1 MEATDARPDKPR
13 FVYVIW
19 IQSTA
24 PKVFAALQDPELTR
38 DFWGRSRNV
47 STWQVGARWRHESYD
62 DPAVVDVTGEVCEID
77 PPRKLVLTWASAH
90 APGDVSRVTFT
101 LDEQFG
107 AVKLTVTHEELSAAA
122 FEMTS
127 MGWTA
132 ILSSLKSL
140 LETGQAMPATT
151 RRWSR

>member
-1 MEATDARPDKPR
+1 MNSPAHAEKPR

-24 PKVFAALQDPELTR
+24 AKVFAALQDPEMTR

-47 STWQVGARWRHESYD
+47 STWNAGATWQHQSYD
-62 DPAVVDVTGEVCEID
+62 DASIVDVNGEVVEID
-77 PPRKLVLTWASAH
+77 APRKLVLTWASAH
-90 APGDVSRVTFT
+90 APGDVSRVTFSV
-101 LDEQFG
+101 DEQFG
-107 AVKLTVTHEELSAAA
+107 AVKLTVTHEELSAQA

-140 LETGQAMPATT
+140 LETGKAMPSTM
-151 RRWSR
+151 RRWTR